1 MCQLEL
7 TTSETKPPA
16 GEGRVLVDAC
26 EFEHIWDIYGKRKY
40 KKVKDCGSKHCTHSR
55 ALVTVNTAPE
65 RAKRLIGRLITELQ
79 DDYEIIHVDNCQSI
93 EEVIP
98 KVTEH
103 KPDVLFSASMW
114 SAEEAEQIH
123 SMAKSIVPNIKLHA
137 IPTGL
142 QVERGPD
149 AIVEYL
155 VEKVPPLLDS

>member
-1 MCQLEL
+1 MS
-7 TTSETKPPA
+7 T
-16 GEGRVLVDAC
+16 
-26 EFEHIWDIYGKRKY
+26 RK
-40 KKVKDCGSKHCTHSR
+40 GPFR
-55 ALVTVNTAPE
+55 LVTVNTAPE

-79 DDYEIIHVDNCQSI
+79 DDYEIIHVDNCSSI
-93 EEVIP
+93 DEVFP

-103 KPDVLFSASMW
+103 KPNVLFSASMW

-123 SMAKSIVPNIKLHA
+123 SLAKSIVPDIKLHA

>member
-1 MCQLEL
+1 MS
-7 TTSETKPPA
+7 T
-16 GEGRVLVDAC
+16 
-26 EFEHIWDIYGKRKY
+26 RK
-40 KKVKDCGSKHCTHSR
+40 GPFR
-55 ALVTVNTAPE
+55 LVTVNTAPE

-79 DDYEIIHVDNCQSI
+79 DDYEIIHVDNCQI
-93 EEVIP
+93 IDEVVP

-103 KPDVLFSASMW
+103 KPNVLFSASMW
-114 SAEEAEQIH
+114 SPEEAQQIH
-123 SMAKSIVPNIKLHA
+123 SLAKSIVPDIKLHA